1 MTAAYAW
8 DFKSLFL
15 LAFVLVVAMI
25 LGYRLMHRDPRVW
38 RTRYGFF
45 IERDRDRYDG
55 EDEAAPDTHH
65 IDPENEDTKIDWPKR
80 EEGP

>member
-1 MTAAYAW
+1 MNAAYAW

-45 IERDRDRYDG
+45 IERDRHDG
-55 EDEAAPDTHH
+55 EDEVAPDTHR
-65 IDPENEDTKIDWPKR
+65 IDPADEDTKIEWPQR
-80 EEGP
+80 EEEP